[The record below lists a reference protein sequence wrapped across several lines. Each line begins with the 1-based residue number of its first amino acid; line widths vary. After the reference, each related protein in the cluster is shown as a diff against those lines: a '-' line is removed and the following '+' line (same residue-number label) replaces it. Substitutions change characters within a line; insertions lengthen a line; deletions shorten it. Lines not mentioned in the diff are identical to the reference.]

1 MNSNKNS
8 KMHDVDLNFEL
19 SLHTAR
25 KNFLQGDVFILP
37 TDTFYS
43 VGGNPLNSSAIN
55 KIKEIFAKDFT
66 KHSTFLIDS
75 VSNLIKYIE
84 IESEKHLDFLIS
96 IWPNPI
102 KVIFNLNTKARQMF
116 GLEKAA
122 FKIPNYRFC
131 LRLLAEMQLPIL
143 SVPVKYNYK
152 SDLKYLDM
160 VKNEYLNK
168 VEAFFYSSKESEMH
182 DSAIVDLSENKP
194 LLVNENQY
202 MVSSFIEKYY

>member
-8 KMHDVDLNFEL
+8 KMYDVDLNFEV
-19 SLHTAR
+19 SLHTAK
-25 KNFLQGDVFILP
+25 KNFIEGDVFILP

-43 VGGNPLNSSAIN
+43 IGGNPLNNSATT
-55 KIKEIFAKDFT
+55 KIKEIFGKDFT

-84 IESEKHLDFLIS
+84 IESERHLDFLIS

-102 KVIFNLNTKARQMF
+102 RVIFNLNAKARQMF

-143 SVPVKYNYK
+143 SVPIKYNYK
-152 SDLKYLDM
+152 SDAKYLDT

-168 VEAFFYSSKESEMH
+168 VAAFYYSSKESDMH